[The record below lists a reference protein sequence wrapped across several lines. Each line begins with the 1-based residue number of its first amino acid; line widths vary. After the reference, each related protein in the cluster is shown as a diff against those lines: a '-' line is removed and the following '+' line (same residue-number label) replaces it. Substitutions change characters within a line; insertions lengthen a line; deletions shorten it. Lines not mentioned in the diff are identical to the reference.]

1 MTENATTENLLLG
14 GRIRLIQPDRGYRV
28 AIDPIFLAASVT
40 AQANEYILDA
50 GCGVGAAALCLTA
63 RLQNCAVAGV
73 ERDPQAA
80 SLANRNVALNDMQGR
95 IVIAQASFQD
105 YAKANNG
112 AFDQAISN
120 PPFYPRGAHTQ
131 SPVTAKAAA
140 HGEGDADL
148 DAWVTA
154 ASVALKPGGKLTLI
168 HRADRLGDILA
179 AFTGRFGAAV
189 IFPLWPR
196 DGVEAKRILVS
207 AIKGRKTAPRLL
219 AGLVLHGQDGKFTPQ
234 AEAVLRDA
242 QHLDFGDAC
251 G

>member
-1 MTENATTENLLLG
+1 M
-14 GRIRLIQPDRGYRV
+14 
-28 AIDPIFLAASVT
+28 
-40 AQANEYILDA
+40 
-50 GCGVGAAALCLTA
+50 GAAALCLTA
-63 RLQNCAVAGV
+63 RLQNCTVAGV
-73 ERDPQAA
+73 ELDPQAA
-80 SLANRNVALNDMQGR
+80 SLGNRNVMLNDMQGR
-95 IVIAQASFQD
+95 ISIYQASFVD
-105 YAKANNG
+105 YANDHKG

-131 SPVTAKAAA
+131 SPVMGKAAA

-148 DAWVTA
+148 GAWITA
-154 ASVALKPGGKLTLI
+154 AMVALKPGGKLTLI

-196 DGVEAKRILVS
+196 DRVEAKRILVS

-219 AGLVLHGQDGKFTPQ
+219 AGLVLHGEDGAFTPQ

-251 G
+251 A